1 VSWNRNFSNRVNHT
15 RRGRLP
21 RARLWSGLFSCAA
34 LSTALLACL
43 LTAGPPVR
51 QTPTAPAPVGSTTPL
66 HLSSPLQAQ
75 QSPPAPVLTPLPP
88 PTQTPQPTLL
98 NAIPS
103 GMPVIRT
110 GTASQLLPLF
120 RPGEEN
126 HPPFTDLAFS
136 PDGNFIAAVACDQ
149 TPRLWDAGT
158 GSPFLVPPPEAPS
171 ACLGSWKLAF
181 SPAGFLLASSANP
194 SSGPGHVI
202 QLWTVSSNFG
212 LQPLQTLPSGSK
224 PVTSLAFSPDGRLL
238 AAGTQDNMVRLWF
251 ITEPADPLATPITE
265 LPGLETSDWALDVDF
280 SPDGRWLAVGTS
292 IQSEDRFEPA
302 VLLWKVQELLKS
314 GTGQVEAHDTLS
326 VKSGPLRQVGFSPDG
341 RLLASVGAGLTM
353 WERSEKGEDLEEEE
367 EEETIVWDERV
378 FLEMPLAALGFS
390 PDGLLLAA
398 AGEDLQLAGVD
409 SALAA
414 GSGADEEWINVGGAG
429 EEIQH
434 LVFSPDGNILATLS
448 TAGSVTLWGIQP

>member
-1 VSWNRNFSNRVNHT
+1 M
-15 RRGRLP
+15 
-21 RARLWSGLFSCAA
+21 
-34 LSTALLACL
+34 
-43 LTAGPPVR
+43 
-51 QTPTAPAPVGSTTPL
+51 PA
-66 HLSSPLQAQ
+66 
-75 QSPPAPVLTPLPP
+75 
-88 PTQTPQPTLL
+88 
-98 NAIPS
+98 
-103 GMPVIRT
+103 IRT
-110 GTASQLLPLF
+110 GNASQLLPLI

-136 PDGNFIAAVACDQ
+136 PDGRFIAAVACDQ

-158 GSPFLVPPPEAPS
+158 GRPFPVPSPEAPS
-171 ACLGSWKLAF
+171 ACLGSWKLVF

-194 SSGPGHVI
+194 SAGPAHAI
-202 QLWTVSSNFG
+202 QLWTVSSHFG

-265 LPGLETSDWALDVDF
+265 LAGLETSDWALDVEF

-314 GTGQVEAHDTLS
+314 GTGQVEAYDTLS
-326 VKSGPLRQVGFSPDG
+326 VKTGPLRQVSFSPDG
-341 RLLASVGAGLTM
+341 RMLASVGAGLTL

-367 EEETIVWDERV
+367 EKIVWDERV
-378 FLEMPLAALGFS
+378 FLDLPLAALGFS

-398 AGEDLQLAGVD
+398 AGEDLHLTGVD
-409 SALAA
+409 SAVAA
-414 GSGADEEWINVGGAG
+414 ATGSDEEWIKVGGAG

-434 LVFSPDGNILATLS
+434 LVFSPDGNILAALS
-448 TAGSVTLWGIQP
+448 TAGSVTLLGIQP